1 MLIISKIDGSVF
13 SQISRNQAR
22 LIQFPRGYL
31 RTFARQRV
39 LQPGVSRLTV
49 ARGHPLNGGTSLVL
63 ADIASTRVAHD
74 ARVDPHRR
82 LSRPSVKRRPSNRPT
97 GPRSCRWRI
106 WLCNREPIRINSG
119 EQRIKQWKISKFEGQ
134 IYGGFLKLS
143 AFNIEINILKTRHN
157 TRRQPSGYIWYLT

>member
-1 MLIISKIDGSVF
+1 MLIISKIHGSVF

-119 EQRIKQWKISKFEGQ
+119 EQRIKQWKNEISR
-134 IYGGFLKLS
+134 IYYRPCTNNGWWLRSSWLRLRLHVRGS
-143 AFNIEINILKTRHN
+143 AIRILE
-157 TRRQPSGYIWYLT
+157 

>member
-74 ARVDPHRR
+74 ARVDPDRR

-119 EQRIKQWKISKFEGQ
+119 EQRIKQ
-134 IYGGFLKLS
+134 
-143 AFNIEINILKTRHN
+143 
-157 TRRQPSGYIWYLT
+157 

>member
-1 MLIISKIDGSVF
+1 MLIISKIHGSVF

-49 ARGHPLNGGTSLVL
+49 ARGHSLNGGTSLVL

-74 ARVDPHRR
+74 ARVDPDRR

-119 EQRIKQWKISKFEGQ
+119 EQRIKQWKNEISR
-134 IYGGFLKLS
+134 IYYRPCTNNGWWLRSSWLRLRLHVRGS
-143 AFNIEINILKTRHN
+143 AIRILE
-157 TRRQPSGYIWYLT
+157 